1 MSVACR
7 AAFRAC
13 LIAALSCVL
22 PGSVEAASLDDEYVT
37 WERHWAVT
45 DKKFEISLKRH
56 RLNKNVRYPR
66 PVILIHG
73 LLVDSRFLDFGRDGL
88 ATYLAEAGFDVW
100 NLSLRGTG
108 RSLNPLRWGR
118 KPWTLDDIL
127 DDDLPAVIDY
137 VSKKTGS
144 AEVFVVGYELGG
156 ALAFA
161 HAGKA
166 REHGVAGIVG
176 IAAPMSFDSP
186 GQDGLDILLKL
197 DRRPMLRNAL
207 LYWNASGFNRVLFGL
222 PGVREAFYNPGNV
235 EPRVAQVLLEELLI
249 PVNPGVLEQL
259 ITIVEKD
266 EFVSAD
272 GEVSYRDRLSRIRVP
287 VLIVGG
293 GVDPIAPP
301 EALKKVYREL
311 ASEDRDLMIFWSDP
325 DEDVSYG
332 HFDLVLGK
340 KAGTEVFPLVRRW
353 LEGRNR

>member
-1 MSVACR
+1 M
-7 AAFRAC
+7 
-13 LIAALSCVL
+13 L
-22 PGSVEAASLDDEYVT
+22 PGAVESASLDDEYVT

-45 DKKFEISLKRH
+45 GKKFEISLKRH

-73 LLVDSRFLDFGRDGL
+73 LLVDSRFLDFGRGGL
-88 ATYLAEAGFDVW
+88 ATHLAEAGFDVW

-108 RSLNPLRWGR
+108 RSLNPLRWGG

-127 DDDLPAVIDY
+127 EDDLPAVLDY
-137 VSKKTGS
+137 VWKKTGS
-144 AEVFVVGYELGG
+144 AEVFVVGYEMGG

-161 HAGKA
+161 HAGKV

-186 GQDGLDILLKL
+186 EQDALDILLKL
-197 DRRPMLRNAL
+197 DGRPVVRDAL
-207 LYWNASGFNRVLFGL
+207 LSWNASGFNRILFSL
-222 PGVREAFYNPGNV
+222 PGFRDMFYNPGNL
-235 EPRVAQVLLEELLI
+235 EPRVAQALLEELLI

-259 ITIVEKD
+259 VTMVEKD

-272 GEVSYRDRLSRIRVP
+272 GETSYRDTLSSIRLP

-301 EALKKVYREL
+301 GALKKVYQEL

-332 HFDLVLGK
+332 HFDLILGK
-340 KAGTEVFPLVRRW
+340 KAKTEVFPLVRRW
-353 LEGRNR
+353 LEARNR